1 MYEHYFA
8 NDLEFK
14 HDVLDTMRNH
24 RRQFLA
30 FRFNLSHIK
39 FFVTQWVP
47 ELLAHTKAQD
57 ESQVREHYDRGS
69 AFGRTFLPC
78 LIVCSDSRLRLR
90 RFLQRLPGLHNG
102 VHRWYSLVRE

>member
-1 MYEHYFA
+1 LLLYFLKISRVLVLVIQQTMYEHYFA

-14 HDVLDTMRNH
+14 GDVLDTMRNH

-30 FRFNLSHIK
+30 FRFNLSHVK

-69 AFGRTFLPC
+69 T
-78 LIVCSDSRLRLR
+78 
-90 RFLQRLPGLHNG
+90 
-102 VHRWYSLVRE
+102 

>member
-1 MYEHYFA
+1 MYEHYFSG
-8 NDLEFK
+8 DIDFK
-14 HDVLDTMRNH
+14 GDVLDTLRNH
-24 RRQFLA
+24 RREFLS

-69 AFGRTFLPC
+69 MYVSGIADF
-78 LIVCSDSRLRLR
+78 VV
-90 RFLQRLPGLHNG
+90 GL
-102 VHRWYSLVRE
+102 L

>member
-1 MYEHYFA
+1 MCVRLQTMYEAYFA
-8 NDLEFK
+8 GDIDFK
-14 HDVLDTMRNH
+14 GDVLETLRNH
-24 RRQFLA
+24 RREFLS

-69 AFGRTFLPC
+69 ESPAAALARCF
-78 LIVCSDSRLRLR
+78 
-90 RFLQRLPGLHNG
+90 
-102 VHRWYSLVRE
+102 